1 MRKSLL
7 LMSIFAMVCKL
18 VSAQTEVKESPIKF
32 EVHGFVGVS
41 MMFDSRQSVN
51 ARHNQIHLY
60 PKAAEYDNAGD
71 DINAQGMKS
80 FDASHSRI
88 GFFFSGPDVLG
99 AKTTAVLE
107 GDFLGGSGANDVTL
121 RMRHA
126 NIKLQWEKSFLLV
139 GQAFHP
145 LFVTENTPGTQ
156 SFSSGAPFH
165 PLNRSFQLQVGHNL
179 PDQWS
184 IVGYIL
190 GQNDFKSV
198 GFSGADQAVMPEFA
212 ARVRYQNAN
221 GFFAVLN
228 GGVLTLKPE
237 LKDADGYKS
246 DHCIVAPYISG
257 SLRYTFDK
265 LQVKAGFVY
274 GGNMTSHVM
283 LGGVGQKANGDYVPL
298 YTDSYWIDLQHP
310 VKKWTPGIFCGYSS
324 NLGASEKAVA
334 VARFSRAPEI
344 GHLYAISPRI
354 YYNATAKLWF
364 GVEYMMNRADYGTT
378 MDAYAK
384 PEDFTA
390 YTNHRFSLNAK
401 YFF

>member
-1 MRKSLL
+1 MCVL
-7 LMSIFAMVCKL
+7 AMACGTAW
-18 VSAQTEVKESPIKF
+18 AQSEVKESPVKF

-51 ARHNQIHLY
+51 ARHNQIPLY
-60 PKAAEYDNAGD
+60 PKAAEYDPAGD

-126 NIKLQWEKSFLLV
+126 NIKLQWENSFLLV

-165 PLNRSFQLQVGHNL
+165 PLNRSFQLQVGHNISNH
-179 PDQWS
+179 WS
-184 IVGYIL
+184 ITGYIL

-198 GFSGADQAVMPEFA
+198 GFSGADQSVVPEFA
-212 ARVRYQNAN
+212 ARLRYQSDN

-237 LKDADGYKS
+237 LKDADGYKADNS
-246 DHCIVAPYISG
+246 IVAPYVSG
-257 SLRYTFDK
+257 SMRYVFDK
-265 LQVKAGFVY
+265 LQLKAGFVY

-283 LGGVGQKANGDYVPL
+283 LGGIGQKADGDFVAL
-298 YTDSYWIDLQHP
+298 YTSSYWMDAQYPI
-310 VKKWTPGIFCGYSS
+310 KKWTPGIFCGYSA
-324 NLGASEKAVA
+324 NLGASDKAVA
-334 VARFSRAPEI
+334 VAKYSRAPEI
-344 GHLYAISPRI
+344 GHLYAVSPRI
-354 YYNATAKLWF
+354 YFNATSKLWF
-364 GVEYMMNRADYGTT
+364 GIEYLMNRVEYGAR
-378 MDAYAK
+378 MDDHAK
-384 PEDFTA
+384 PADFTA

-401 YFF
+401 FFF